1 MESQLRLN
9 SLKKHFKN
17 KFALEPNCCPTG
29 RLLAR
34 TSREIVAGRWEQA
47 GAQQVVLLPR
57 REHDNPARS
66 SSLFRV
72 FIIILYLD
80 GTCSPSI
87 FRPERQH
94 RL

>member
-1 MESQLRLN
+1 V
-9 SLKKHFKN
+9 
-17 KFALEPNCCPTG
+17 LEPNFCPTG
-29 RLLAR
+29 ILLAR
-34 TSREIVAGRWEQA
+34 TSRELVAGRWEQA

-80 GTCSPSI
+80 GTCSLPYFAQKDSTD
-87 FRPERQH
+87 FYYYLQ
-94 RL
+94 LQLQV